1 LNQEAADGVGKSE
14 NASDGKLRAG
24 FIGCGSHALM
34 NLYPALMY
42 APVQLVSICDK
53 DTERLETAQG
63 HYAVEAAFDSMDSF
77 FEGPPLDAVFVCGPP
92 ELHQAAAI
100 RAMDRGLHTFVEKPP
115 APDLKGALEM
125 QRAAE
130 VNGVSCGV
138 GFMKR
143 FALRYVQAKQ
153 IMATEAF
160 GKTTQVSIKYAHWNS
175 PNLKWMLSYMTVH
188 LFDLARFFA
197 GDLERITIEVSETGG
212 QHSFSVVGKSKSG
225 ILVTLITSS
234 HEPRVKETVEI
245 VGEGELISVRNV
257 VDLEYHR
264 HVEPGRIFDP
274 ELRDVD
280 LLRPNFAI
288 PNTMESTLFLQ
299 GYAGQLINFAE
310 SSLEGRA
317 PSVTIAD
324 GVEAMRFADLFAN
337 GVSGTFRMGEGR

>member
-1 LNQEAADGVGKSE
+1 MNPEGAASE
-14 NASDGKLRAG
+14 GETAPACELRIG
-24 FIGCGSHALM
+24 FIGCGAHALM

-42 APVQLVSICDK
+42 APIRLVSICDR
-53 DTERLETAQG
+53 DAERLEVAQR
-63 HYAVEAAFDSMDSF
+63 HYAVEAAFASMDSF
-77 FEGPPLDAVFVCGPP
+77 FDGPPLDAVFVCGPP
-92 ELHQAAAI
+92 ELHQEAAI
-100 RAMDRGLHTFVEKPP
+100 RAMDRGLRAFVEKPP
-115 APDLKGALEM
+115 APDLKGALDL

-130 VNGVSCGV
+130 SNGVHCGV

-143 FALRYVQAKQ
+143 FALRYVQAKR

-175 PNLKWMLSYMTVH
+175 PNLKWMLTYMTVH

-197 GDLERITIEVSETGG
+197 GDFERITIEASETGG
-212 QHSFSVVGKSKSG
+212 QHSFSVAGRSKSG
-225 ILVTLITSS
+225 ILVTLVTSS

-245 VGEGELISVRNV
+245 VGEGEMISVRNV

-264 HVEPGRIFDP
+264 HVEPGRNFDP

-288 PNTMESTLFLQ
+288 PSTMESTLFLQ
-299 GYAGQLINFAE
+299 GYAGQMINFAE
-310 SSLEGRA
+310 ALLEGRE

-337 GVSGTFRMGEGR
+337 AVSGTFRMGD